1 MSRVLHWH
9 RGSHGFDSLW
19 SLIICKNAFKSC
31 VHSKKGKSANIPFS
45 FNSKYAF
52 AMYVVQCLLNFIS
65 FVHIIYIAGTTDNN
79 QSYLSVFIFLPG
91 NYSQLTV
98 SFTFRRSVG
107 YYVMQ
112 VYTPDVLVVA
122 ISWTLFWMDKHVRLR
137 IAWHSTTKYQG
148 NRTLWCNRTTVQDL
162 TKDKMKTKNH
172 AVLVKY
178 SWIWFLYN

>member
-1 MSRVLHWH
+1 
-9 RGSHGFDSLW
+9 
-19 SLIICKNAFKSC
+19 
-31 VHSKKGKSANIPFS
+31 
-45 FNSKYAF
+45 
-52 AMYVVQCLLNFIS
+52 MYVVQCLLNFIS

-98 SFTFRRSVG
+98 SFTFRRSVA

-137 IAWHSTTKYQG
+137 IA
-148 NRTLWCNRTTVQDL
+148 
-162 TKDKMKTKNH
+162 
-172 AVLVKY
+172 
-178 SWIWFLYN
+178 